1 MFLRV
6 CRSLLARFCD
16 ITRLQVLRYL
26 HSESR
31 VLHRDISAGNV
42 MYVGNSS
49 GNSKANLANLEIT
62 GAATA
67 TALSHSPDLPVFI
80 KYLLHERYLYPH

>member
-1 MFLRV
+1 
-6 CRSLLARFCD
+6 
-16 ITRLQVLRYL
+16 VLRYL

-42 MYVGNSS
+42 LYIADSS
-49 GNSKANLANLEIT
+49 GNSKANLEIA

-67 TALSHSPDLPVFI
+67 TAPTDLPIFI
-80 KYLLHERYLYPH
+80 KYLLHERYLNPH